1 MTGKDSKLP
10 ASSSPAEI
18 QAFLKNV
25 AVTPVRSTPAGRG
38 RLLFA
43 LDATASREPT
53 WDRASHL
60 QAEMFSAAA
69 EVGGIEMQVAY
80 YRGFREF
87 RATPW
92 LAECGNLLRKMT
104 AVRCLGG
111 QTQIE
116 RVLRHAVREHR
127 RRSIAALVFIGDAV
141 EEDVDLLCEQA
152 GQLGML
158 GVPAFLFQEGGDPA
172 AMRAF
177 RHIAT
182 LTNGAYCRF
191 DASSAATLRD
201 LLMAVAVYAA
211 GGRTALEN
219 YSQSADAAVRQI
231 TRQLGG
237 S

>member
-1 MTGKDSKLP
+1 MSAKDRKLP
-10 ASSSPAEI
+10 AASSPDEVK
-18 QAFLKNV
+18 AFLDKV
-25 AVTPVRSTPAGRG
+25 AATPVRAAPGRRG

-60 QAEMFSAAA
+60 QAEMFAAA
-69 EVGGIEMQVAY
+69 ADVGGIEMQVAY

-92 LAECGNLLRKMT
+92 LAESGNLLRKMT

-127 RRSIAALVFIGDAV
+127 REPIAALVFIGDAV

-158 GVPAFLFQEGGDPA
+158 GVPAFLFHEGGDPV

-201 LLMAVAVYAA
+201 LLKAVAVYAA
-211 GGRTALEN
+211 GGRTALEDF
-219 YSQSADAAVRQI
+219 SQHAGSAVRQI
-231 TRQLGG
+231 TSQLGN
-237 S
+237 